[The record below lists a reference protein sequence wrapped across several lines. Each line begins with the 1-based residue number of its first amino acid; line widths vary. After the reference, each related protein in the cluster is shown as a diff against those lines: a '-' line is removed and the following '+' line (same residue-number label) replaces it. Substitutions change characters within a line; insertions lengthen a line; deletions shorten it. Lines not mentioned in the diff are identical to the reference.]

1 MIDLE
6 WIYKAMKHVKLFEEF
21 QNGMDQGDVA
31 SSIIQSSLDMLAKA
45 QELLDAQSKRF
56 EMYIPAVQN
65 YLDTKKQ
72 QLQDPTLPIKQR
84 EKIAKIIEMD
94 MKIPIVSLNNLV
106 LEFEPNGRPEKLYI
120 NKPETKE
127 SYNFTAYF
135 QENGERN
142 FENNPNY
149 ALNPSERLGQGSSY
163 GYNIVSKN
171 SIVPIEGLNL
181 REAETLRHVLSG
193 ADPGATQYAA
203 HGDEKLGQ
211 GLLIGVIKHYFIEKA
226 AGRMQRDYWDYLQ
239 DPRKEMREEIEA
251 KFDPE
256 NTQ

>member
-1 MIDLE
+1 
-6 WIYKAMKHVKLFEEF
+6 MKHVKLFEEF

-31 SSIIQSSLDMLAKA
+31 SPVVQTGLNMLAKA

-65 YLDTKKQ
+65 YLDTKKT

-84 EKIAKIIEMD
+84 EKVAKIIEMD

-106 LEFEPNGRPEKLYI
+106 LEFAPIYGRTEKLYI

-142 FENNPNY
+142 FEDNPTY
-149 ALNPSERLGQGSSY
+149 AFNAGERLAARGA
-163 GYNIVSKN
+163 GYTYVIGSKN
-171 SIVPIEGLNL
+171 SIIPIEGLNL
-181 REAETLRHVLSG
+181 REAETLRHFLSG

-203 HGDEKLGQ
+203 IGEERLGQ
-211 GLLIGVIKHYFIEKA
+211 GLLMGVVKHYFIEKA
-226 AGRMQRDYWDYLQ
+226 AGRMQRDLWDYLQ

>member
-1 MIDLE
+1 
-6 WIYKAMKHVKLFEEF
+6 MKHVKLFEEF

-31 SSIIQSSLDMLAKA
+31 SPVVQTGLNMLAKA

-65 YLDTKKQ
+65 YLDTKKT

-84 EKIAKIIEMD
+84 EKVAKIIEMD

-106 LEFEPNGRPEKLYI
+106 LEFAPIYGRPEKLYI

-163 GYNIVSKN
+163 GYDIVSKN
-171 SIVPIEGLNL
+171 SIIPIEGLNL

-193 ADPGATQYAA
+193 ADPKAAQYAA
-203 HGDEKLGQ
+203 SGDEKLGQ